1 MPQQRLKIPCATTKT
16 GRSKKK
22 KKKKIPN
29 STAVLLLPAWL
40 LLRLVFIWD
49 SDNLSFNSQLHCP
62 PSVFCHFPIFPIA
75 PASMCVLLPF
85 VNPDEKFSLLPV
97 SAIAMLEAR
106 KNLLEAWG
114 PGGQSHQNCHITNL
128 SPYCPSQS
136 FPRETYLVP
145 LEYAE

>member
-16 GRSKKK
+16 GRSHKKI
-22 KKKKIPN
+22 IPN

-49 SDNLSFNSQLHCP
+49 SNNLSFNSQLPCP
-62 PSVFCHFPIFPIA
+62 PSVFCHFPISPIA

-85 VNPDEKFSLLPV
+85 VNPDEKFSPLPV
-97 SAIAMLEAR
+97 SAKAMLEAR
-106 KNLLEAWG
+106 KNLLEDCG
-114 PGGQSHQNCHITNL
+114 PGGQSHQNCHITNF

-136 FPRETYLVP
+136 HPRETYLVP